1 MTIIGLV
8 FVGLIMGVVF
18 GLALEKSRVF
28 EPGVIVGQM
37 QLRSF
42 TMLKVFLTSVA
53 AGLVFLA
60 VLHGAGAIELG
71 PKATQLVANIVGG
84 LILGS
89 GLVLAGACPGT
100 SLAQIG
106 AGYKDAWYI
115 LAGGLLGALF
125 YGYIKAPVID
135 PLLSIGDFGKVRLD
149 EILSI
154 PFWLLA
160 LLFAGVIVA
169 VLYWLEKRYPWNA
182 QLGEDYEG
190 LSPEAGKAA

>member
-1 MTIIGLV
+1 MAIIGLV
-8 FVGLIMGVVF
+8 LVGLVMGLLF

-28 EPGVIVGQM
+28 EPGAIVGQM
-37 QLRSF
+37 QLKNF

-60 VLHGAGAIELG
+60 ILHGTGAIELG
-71 PKATQLVANIVGG
+71 PKATQLVSNIAGG

-115 LAGGLLGALF
+115 FAGGLLGALF
-125 YGYIKAPVID
+125 FGYIKAPFID
-135 PLLSIGDFGKVRLD
+135 PLLAIGDFGKVRLD
-149 EILSI
+149 QILSV
-154 PFWLLA
+154 PFWILA
-160 LLFAGVIVA
+160 LVFAAIIVA
-169 VLYWLEKRYPWNA
+169 VLFWLEQRYPWKA

-190 LSPEAGKAA
+190 LSPEGRKVS

>member
-1 MTIIGLV
+1 MSVIVLAIVGLVMGLV
-8 FVGLIMGVVF
+8 FGF
-18 GLALEKSRVF
+18 ALEKSRVF

-37 QLRSF
+37 QLKNF

-60 VLHGAGAIELG
+60 LLHGAGAIELG
-71 PKATQLVANIVGG
+71 PKATQLVGNIAGG

-100 SLAQIG
+100 SLAQVG

-115 LAGGLLGALF
+115 IAGGLLGALF

-135 PLLSIGDFGKVRLD
+135 PLLAIGDFGKIRLD
-149 EILSI
+149 EII
-154 PFWLLA
+154 NVPFWIPA
-160 LLFAGVIVA
+160 LVFAGIIVA
-169 VLYWLEKRYPWNA
+169 ILYWLEQRFPWNG
-182 QLGEDYEG
+182 QLGENYEG
-190 LSPEAGKAA
+190 LAPKAKKAA

>member
-1 MTIIGLV
+1 MAIIGLV
-8 FVGLIMGVVF
+8 LVGLVMGLLF

-28 EPGVIVGQM
+28 EPGIIVGQM
-37 QLRSF
+37 QLKNF

-60 VLHGAGAIELG
+60 ILHGTGAIELG
-71 PKATQLVANIVGG
+71 PKATQLVSNIAGG

-115 LAGGLLGALF
+115 LAGSLLGALF

-135 PLLSIGDFGKVRLD
+135 PLLAIGDFGKVRLD
-149 EILSI
+149 QILSV
-154 PFWLLA
+154 PFWILA
-160 LLFAGVIVA
+160 LIFGATIVA
-169 VLYWLEKRYPWNA
+169 VLYWLEQRYPWNA

-190 LSPEAGKAA
+190 LSPEGRRAA

>member
-1 MTIIGLV
+1 MAIIGLV
-8 FVGLIMGVVF
+8 LVGLVMGLLF

-28 EPGVIVGQM
+28 EPGIIVGQM
-37 QLRSF
+37 QLKNF

-60 VLHGAGAIELG
+60 ILHGTGAIELG
-71 PKATQLVANIVGG
+71 PKATQLVSNIAGG

-115 LAGGLLGALF
+115 LAGSLLGALF

-135 PLLSIGDFGKVRLD
+135 PLLAIGDFGKVRLD
-149 EILSI
+149 QILSV
-154 PFWLLA
+154 PFWILA
-160 LLFAGVIVA
+160 LIFGAIIVA
-169 VLYWLEKRYPWNA
+169 VLYWLEQRYPWNA

-190 LSPEAGKAA
+190 LSPEGRRAA

>member
-1 MTIIGLV
+1 MAIIGLV
-8 FVGLIMGVVF
+8 LVGLVMGLLF

-28 EPGVIVGQM
+28 EPGIIVGQM
-37 QLRSF
+37 QLKNF

-60 VLHGAGAIELG
+60 ILHGTGAIELG
-71 PKATQLVANIVGG
+71 PKATQLVSNIAGG

-115 LAGGLLGALF
+115 LAGSLLGALF

-135 PLLSIGDFGKVRLD
+135 PLLAIGDFGKVRLD
-149 EILSI
+149 QILSV
-154 PFWLLA
+154 PFWILA
-160 LLFAGVIVA
+160 LIFGATIVA
-169 VLYWLEKRYPWNA
+169 VLYWLEQRYPWNA

-190 LSPEAGKAA
+190 LSPEARRAA

>member
-1 MTIIGLV
+1 MAIVGLV
-8 FVGLIMGVVF
+8 LVGLGMGAIF

-37 QLRSF
+37 QLKNF

-60 VLHGAGAIELG
+60 LLHGVGAVELG

-100 SLAQIG
+100 ALAQIG

-115 LAGGLLGALF
+115 LAGGLLGALV

-135 PLLSIGDFGKVRLD
+135 PLLAIGDFGKVRLD
-149 EILSI
+149 ELLNI
-154 PFWLLA
+154 PFWLVA
-160 LLFAGVIVA
+160 LIFAGAIVA
-169 VLYWLEKRYPWNA
+169 VLYWLEQRYPWNA

-190 LSPEAGKAA
+190 LSPEAKRAA

>member
-1 MTIIGLV
+1 MAIIGLV
-8 FVGLIMGVVF
+8 LVGLVMGLLF

-37 QLRSF
+37 QLKNF

-60 VLHGAGAIELG
+60 ILHGTGVIELG
-71 PKATQLVANIVGG
+71 PKATQLVSNIAGG

-115 LAGGLLGALF
+115 LAGSLLGALF

-135 PLLSIGDFGKVRLD
+135 PLLAIGDFGKVRLD
-149 EILSI
+149 QILSV
-154 PFWLLA
+154 PFWIVA
-160 LLFAGVIVA
+160 LIFAAIIVA
-169 VLYWLEKRYPWNA
+169 VLYWLEQRYPWNA

-190 LSPEAGKAA
+190 LSPEARRAA